1 MQNKK
6 TLCLVMI
13 VRNES
18 KVIERCLNRVKDHI
32 DYWVIVDTGSED
44 NTPELIKKTLAH
56 IPGELHHRP
65 WVNFGVNRSE
75 SLRLAKGK
83 ADYLILCDADEQLIF
98 SDEFDSSTLT
108 QEAYQLKYLGDMP
121 YYVPYLLRGDVNW
134 AYVGVTHEFLASDH
148 IFVKEKL
155 STISILDL
163 KDGGF
168 KKDKFERDIK
178 LLEQGIID
186 EPDNSRYKYFLANS
200 YRDIGQYEKAIEWY
214 KKRIEHTDFVEEVT
228 ISYEYLGYCYD
239 QLGKKQEAIHYWLL
253 GYDYNPN
260 RAECLYR
267 AIRQLRIDEHNQLA
281 YDLALI
287 AKDIPY
293 PQDAILFVNN
303 QVYQYWIY
311 YELSILSFYVK
322 DFKLGYECCKHVLL
336 AQPDNDTIVNTT
348 INNLI
353 FYKEE
358 AINDQRYNVQ
368 DVVNV
373 IKHYMIRNPAN
384 IDINYK
390 RTLDFLENLLN

>member
-178 LLEQGIID
+178 LLEQDIIV
-186 EPDNSRYKYFLANS
+186 EPDNSSYKYFLLK
-200 YRDIGQYEKAIEWY
+200 I
-214 KKRIEHTDFVEEVT
+214 
-228 ISYEYLGYCYD
+228 YL
-239 QLGKKQEAIHYWLL
+239 
-253 GYDYNPN
+253 
-260 RAECLYR
+260 
-267 AIRQLRIDEHNQLA
+267 
-281 YDLALI
+281 
-287 AKDIPY
+287 
-293 PQDAILFVNN
+293 
-303 QVYQYWIY
+303 
-311 YELSILSFYVK
+311 
-322 DFKLGYECCKHVLL
+322 
-336 AQPDNDTIVNTT
+336 
-348 INNLI
+348 
-353 FYKEE
+353 
-358 AINDQRYNVQ
+358 
-368 DVVNV
+368 
-373 IKHYMIRNPAN
+373 
-384 IDINYK
+384 
-390 RTLDFLENLLN
+390 